1 MDEQHPIHPVDVNG
15 INKLS
20 AEMYHTL
27 YSEIYDLSAC
37 VLRLTNTIG
46 PRMRIRDARQTFL
59 GIWVRQLL
67 EGRPIEVW
75 GGEQLRDFN
84 DVEDVVDALMLAAL
98 RHDLP
103 SEPYNLGSSEV
114 ISLVDLARLMIEI
127 NGTGELRVMPFPPER
142 KKIDIGD
149 YYSAYDRYRAATG
162 WQPRHA
168 LKDHP
173 ENSRILCWLPSSLHL
188 NGREA
193 DFQEAAGWRPS
204 RFHGFRLH
212 LAVAPMNIPS
222 DMTDPFNF
230 PQQDLLR
237 YHEVLLDAVDRITVS
252 GQVILGEG
260 VRRFEAEF
268 ATWLGS
274 GCLPE
279 QVIGVANGTDAVEL
293 ALRAAGVVPGDRV
306 LLPAHTAYA
315 TAAAVL
321 RLEAVPVFVDLEE
334 GRAVLSPAHLRHRLR
349 AAADHGRGGPF
360 RAVIAVHL
368 YGEACDLEAL
378 QTICA
383 DHGLALIEDCA
394 QSCGTTY
401 RDQAVGTRGDF
412 AAFSFYPTKNL
423 AAFGDGGALVVNR
436 PEAVEPA
443 RRSRFYGWDQER
455 QAVQF
460 GVNSRLD
467 ELQAWVLLG
476 KLQDLSEQI
485 AKRRQVAAWYR
496 ELLAGVDLEL
506 PEDGADWRHS
516 YHLHV
521 VRLRDPS
528 RRAEV
533 LREAQRQGVPLAL
546 HYALACHQQPYIRQR
561 FGPQDPLPETERR
574 LAEILT
580 LPLHPHL
587 ERAHV
592 EAVVRVLRSLL
603 P

>member
-1 MDEQHPIHPVDVNG
+1 MEPNNPDGQFPVDDVPV
-15 INKLS
+15 
-20 AEMYHTL
+20 TL
-27 YSEIYDLSAC
+27 
-37 VLRLTNTIG
+37 
-46 PRMRIRDARQTFL
+46 
-59 GIWVRQLL
+59 
-67 EGRPIEVW
+67 
-75 GGEQLRDFN
+75 
-84 DVEDVVDALMLAAL
+84 
-98 RHDLP
+98 
-103 SEPYNLGSSEV
+103 
-114 ISLVDLARLMIEI
+114 
-127 NGTGELRVMPFPPER
+127 
-142 KKIDIGD
+142 
-149 YYSAYDRYRAATG
+149 
-162 WQPRHA
+162 
-168 LKDHP
+168 
-173 ENSRILCWLPSSLHL
+173 
-188 NGREA
+188 
-193 DFQEAAGWRPS
+193 
-204 RFHGFRLH
+204 
-212 LAVAPMNIPS
+212 MNIPS
-222 DMTDPFNF
+222 ATGDPFNF

-237 YHEVLLDAVDRITVS
+237 YRQVLVDAIDRITSS

-268 ATWLGS
+268 ATWLGA
-274 GCLPE
+274 GCRPD
-279 QVIGVANGTDAVEL
+279 QVIGVANGTDALEL
-293 ALRAAGVVPGDRV
+293 ALRAAGVEPGDRV

-321 RLEAVPVFVDLEE
+321 RLEAVPEFVDLEE
-334 GRAVLSPAHLRHRLR
+334 GRAVLSPTHLRQRLETPR
-349 AAADHGRGGPF
+349 DAGSGGRF

-378 QTICA
+378 RGICA

-401 RDQAVGTRGDF
+401 REQTVGTMGDF

-436 PEAVEPA
+436 PDAVERA

-496 ELLAGVDLEL
+496 ELLADLALLL

-516 YHLHV
+516 YHLFV

-528 RRAEV
+528 RRAE
-533 LREAQRQGVPLAL
+533 LMREAQRQGVPLAL
-546 HYALACHQQPYIRQR
+546 HYAQACHQQPYVLQR
-561 FGPQDPLPETERR
+561 LGPQAPLPETERC
-574 LAEILT
+574 LANILT

-587 ERAHV
+587 ERSHV
-592 EAVVRVLRSLL
+592 EEVARVLRSLL
-603 P
+603 S